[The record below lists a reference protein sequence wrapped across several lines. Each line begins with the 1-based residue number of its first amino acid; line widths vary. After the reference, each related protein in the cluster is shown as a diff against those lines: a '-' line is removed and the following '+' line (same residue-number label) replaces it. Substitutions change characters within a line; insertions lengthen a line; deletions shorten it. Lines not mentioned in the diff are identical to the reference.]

1 MPTQRRDLEAL
12 VLSPIKRFRSMPTFR
27 PHHQCDQSRLQ
38 HASPMTH
45 PARLHSC
52 LRAISAAV
60 SLVRAL
66 LRSTSRPAASD
77 GHVSILARHRP
88 SPARQF
94 LWGRRLAP
102 RSGRPSMRARSRSMR
117 ARRSSRARTARAHSY
132 PIGSSSICARCV
144 RFRESQWSLG
154 GKSPAPPT
162 INHVLV
168 TGVSFAVRQGQL
180 CQPNAATWRRSS

>member
-1 MPTQRRDLEAL
+1 MRESSIRFGLL
-12 VLSPIKRFRSMPTFR
+12 VHTFPQPCSTPLLKECSIAGVRFACHR
-27 PHHQCDQSRLQ
+27 
-38 HASPMTH
+38 
-45 PARLHSC
+45 HSC
-52 LRAISAAV
+52 PRAISAAV

-88 SPARQF
+88 SPVRQF